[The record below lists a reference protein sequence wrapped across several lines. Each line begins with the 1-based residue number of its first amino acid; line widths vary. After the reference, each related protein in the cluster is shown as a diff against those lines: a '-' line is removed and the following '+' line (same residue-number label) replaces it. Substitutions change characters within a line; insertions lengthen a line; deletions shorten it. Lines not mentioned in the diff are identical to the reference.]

1 MQQVSENSIM
11 ELIRQR
17 GILRF
22 STLMVSFHLSSVEAI
37 SIVEEYQRRGILD
50 AKGRYVTEIKNV
62 AETEDSF
69 KEDRELSAQE
79 TGEKQEE
86 TKKPEKRKT
95 IEQAE
100 KTKRQSAEKQNGTV
114 KKPERKPAENRKK
127 KKTKKL
133 IRRDTGKPGSSEIEG
148 QISLFDYLPFN

>member
-1 MQQVSENSIM
+1 MREKMQQVSENSIM

-50 AKGRYVTEIKNV
+50 AKGRYASKKT
-62 AETEDSF
+62 
-69 KEDRELSAQE
+69 
-79 TGEKQEE
+79 EE
-86 TKKPEKRKT
+86 TKKPEKIETKIKT
-95 IEQAE
+95 IKQIE
-100 KTKRQSAEKQNGTV
+100 KTKQQSAERQSGTV
-114 KKPERKPAENRKK
+114 KRPERKQEENRKK

-133 IRRDTGKPGSSEIEG
+133 IQRDVQKTGASEIEG
-148 QISLFDYLPFN
+148 QMSLFDYLPFN